1 MNSHFDTTYK
11 FLILGDSSVGKT
23 SFIQK
28 YTNNTFNL
36 YQKSTIGIDYS
47 IQTAHIHN
55 KTIRLQ
61 IWDTAGQERYKS
73 IVKSFYHGTHG
84 ILLMYDI
91 SKEDTFNGI
100 SLWLKDINEK
110 NKDVAIILV
119 GNKCDLEDDN
129 RKVPIE
135 KGKELADSLS
145 ISFFETSAKF
155 DINIKESFTNLVE
168 NTYRKFG
175 IVSTENNIKIDEKEV
190 KKRSRCC

>member
-47 IQTAHIHN
+47 IQTAHIDN

-73 IVKSFYHGTHG
+73 IVKSFYHGTQG

-91 SKEDTFNGI
+91 SKEDTFEGI
-100 SLWLKDINEK
+100 SIWLKEINEK

-119 GNKCDLEDDN
+119 GNKCDLEDEN
-129 RKVPIE
+129 RKVPFE

-155 DINIKESFTNLVE
+155 NINIKESFTKLIE
-168 NTYRKFG
+168 NTYKKFG
-175 IVSTENNIKIDEKEV
+175 IVSTENSVKIDEKEV
-190 KKRSRCC
+190 KKRSTCC